1 MKGLYYFDYSGPCG
15 RCAIFIMVYKRLNF
29 GCFNTRHPCPH
40 AKKLVNKLNNIFFLF
55 QFEIVLHIV
64 EASLQR
70 ASSIIDGHWW
80 KETRKHQTK
89 VSNLKWVYRL
99 KNLLMFSAV
108 LYITIWRDVFF
119 WFWQNVCPNLY
130 GNFSNLAVTRK
141 CYILLSENRHWT
153 LWL

>member
-1 MKGLYYFDYSGPCG
+1 MIILDPVVDVLSSSWYTKGS
-15 RCAIFIMVYKRLNF
+15 
-29 GCFNTRHPCPH
+29 T
-40 AKKLVNKLNNIFFLF
+40 LVVLTQDTPVPMRKNSWTNWITIFLF
-55 QFEIVLHIV
+55 QFDTVLHIV

-108 LYITIWRDVFF
+108 LYITIWRDLFF
-119 WFWQNVCPNLY
+119 DSGKTFVPIYMAIFQTWLWQ
-130 GNFSNLAVTRK
+130 
-141 CYILLSENRHWT
+141 ENAIFCRLKIDIEHSCFN
-153 LWL
+153 